1 MNFFILFSTNAGVNL
16 ASYLTF
22 HHDSLRGLI
31 LKQYEIYLKKKN
43 AFQLCVWGHA
53 MAHSYSETPSRKE
66 VQNVYFKSEE
76 VLMEGKASAGGAVR
90 FPAKTSIQPH
100 SLCQGP

>member
-1 MNFFILFSTNAGVNL
+1 MRFI
-16 ASYLTF
+16 
-22 HHDSLRGLI
+22 
-31 LKQYEIYLKKKN
+31 LKKK
-43 AFQLCVWGHA
+43 AFQLFVWGHA
-53 MAHSYSETPSRKE
+53 MAHTCSETPSRKE

-76 VLMEGKASAGGAVR
+76 VLMKGKASAGGAVR